1 MGSVQFSGQKY
12 QDSMCFIQSRE
23 ARSMETGKYCVENF
37 DFIASKEVIGNF
49 EANGIIGLAPVND
62 GRSIVRALKK
72 SKQME
77 STIIG
82 LNFEDPLDTSQRS

>member
-1 MGSVQFSGQKY
+1 M
-12 QDSMCFIQSRE
+12 
-23 ARSMETGKYCVENF
+23 
-37 DFIASKEVIGNF
+37 IGNF

-77 STIIG
+77 NTIIG